1 MDGGKSTP
9 GSEDARPV
17 ATSASGPAR
26 AGGQRLRVLQLL
38 DRLQPGVGVPE
49 TLRLMIEPCRARG
62 IDFAVAALHRDDGD
76 LGEELARGG
85 VPVHGLD
92 FRFWREARR
101 LWSLRSIVARE
112 RTMVVHANECRS
124 IELALKL
131 KLFVPRLRVLG
142 HLRVTGNVRSGSGR
156 RERWLTKHAPQLD
169 EMVAVS
175 RAVLADYH
183 TATGVKGGRVI
194 LNGRPLERFAAPLA
208 PAERER
214 RRAELGLKE
223 DAVLLLCAAT
233 LQPSKD
239 HPTLLRAAAR
249 LRVQG
254 LPFLLLLAGE
264 GPDRAALEALAK
276 ELALD
281 DSVRFLGRRDDVAT
295 LMRLADLYVATS
307 VREGLPGS
315 VIEAQAS
322 GLPCVVTSC
331 GGPEEVVV
339 DGASGRIVAVG
350 DDTAVARAIGE
361 LALDAGKRARMGEA
375 AHANA
380 RRFDLERMADEWCDL
395 YRRSHAAAA
404 GGPATRLAPAPR
416 SD

>member
-1 MDGGKSTP
+1 MSGGEEMDG
-9 GSEDARPV
+9 R
-17 ATSASGPAR
+17 
-26 AGGQRLRVLQLL
+26 RLRVLQLL
-38 DRLQPGVGVPE
+38 DKLEPGVGVPE
-49 TLRLMIEPCRARG
+49 TLKLLVEPCRARG
-62 IDFAVAALHRDDGD
+62 IDFAVASLHRGEGD

-85 VPVHGLD
+85 TPVHGLD

-101 LWSLRSIVARE
+101 LWTLRSIVARE
-112 RTMVVHANECRS
+112 RTQVVHANECRS

-131 KLFVPRLRVLG
+131 KRFVPKLHVLG

-156 RERWLTKHAPQLD
+156 RERWLAKHAPELD

-183 TATGVKGGRVI
+183 TATGVAGGRVI
-194 LNGRPLERFAAPLA
+194 LNGRPLDRFTAP
-208 PAERER
+208 PDPKEREQQ
-214 RRAELGLKE
+214 RASFNVPD
-223 DAVLLLCAAT
+223 DAVVLLCAAT

-254 LPFLLLLAGE
+254 LPFVLLLAGE
-264 GPDRAALEALAK
+264 GPDRKSLEALAR

-281 DSVRFLGRRDDVAT
+281 DSVRFLGRRDDVPA
-295 LMRLADLYVATS
+295 LMRIADLYVATS

-339 DGASGRIVAVG
+339 DGASGKIVAVG
-350 DDTAVARAIGE
+350 DDTAIARAVGE
-361 LALDAGKRARMGEA
+361 LALDPGRRARMGEA
-375 AHANA
+375 ARANA

-395 YRRSHAAAA
+395 YRRSYAAA
-404 GGPATRLAPAPR
+404 GGRSAARAVPDPR
-416 SD
+416 RD

>member
-1 MDGGKSTP
+1 MNFGAITDGG
-9 GSEDARPV
+9 
-17 ATSASGPAR
+17 
-26 AGGQRLRVLQLL
+26 RLRVLQLL
-38 DRLQPGVGVPE
+38 DRLEPGVGVPE
-49 TLRLMIEPCRARG
+49 TLKLLVGPCRARG
-62 IDFAVAALHRDDGD
+62 VDFAVASLHRGEGD

-85 VPVHGLD
+85 TPVHGLD

-101 LWSLRSIVARE
+101 LWTLRSIVARE
-112 RTMVVHANECRS
+112 RTPVVHANECRS

-131 KLFVPRLRVLG
+131 KRFVPKLRVLG

-156 RERWLTKHAPQLD
+156 REKWLAKHAPELD

-194 LNGRPLERFAAPLA
+194 LNGRPLDRFTAP
-208 PAERER
+208 PDPKERELR
-214 RRAELGLKE
+214 RSQFVVPG

-239 HPTLLRAAAR
+239 HPTLLRALAR

-254 LPFLLLLAGE
+254 LPFVLLLAGD
-264 GPDRAALEALAK
+264 GPDRASLEALAR

-281 DSVRFLGRRDDVAT
+281 DVVRFLGRRDDVPA
-295 LMRLADLYVATS
+295 LMRIADLYVATS

-339 DGASGRIVAVG
+339 DGASGKIVAVG

-361 LALDAGKRARMGEA
+361 LALDAGRRARMGEA
-375 AHANA
+375 ARANA

-395 YRRSHAAAA
+395 YRHSYAAAV
-404 GGPATRLAPAPR
+404 GGSAARAISAPR
-416 SD
+416 RD